1 MLSMKMEVALLN
13 NMLNS
18 FINFINNL
26 FSFKIYG
33 NITIYDIFMFI
44 IIISGVFT
52 LLRILMERRN

>member
-18 FINFINNL
+18 FINFINSL

-33 NITIYDIFMFI
+33 NISVYDVFMFI

-52 LLRILMERRN
+52 LLRILMERRK